1 MPSTRNRRGWLR
13 CMREL
18 EDKRRMKKYGFKPL
32 APSQQHADAVHL
44 FSAMLAGPVT
54 LRGRADEFAHLRY
67 GRVLEKPL
75 LPSLPLYPLDVSSL
89 LALSTMHLDQRGVFC
104 LVGPSDSTT
113 RLYHPRAIAQYALA
127 HWNAYLLSGQELH
140 RDGFLR
146 QVEWLLTHELCLS
159 DEVGVWPVPY
169 AIPAYHA
176 PVSSA
181 SASTQGCVLSA
192 MIRAYQLTGSEIFL
206 LAARRAV
213 GAYQLDILDGGIAAS
228 IGEDGLFFEEVAV
241 YPAAHILSG
250 CLLALL
256 GLYDYVGVTQD
267 GRIELLIERCIST
280 LHLLLNYFDTGY
292 WSRYDLLHEYLAPEF
307 YHTLHATLLEILGH
321 ATGCDH
327 CLKLAARWHRY
338 ACRPLCSLRSLLSR
352 RMAIWWDNG
361 GKSWLRAQL
370 LGLPEPGNP
379 SSLRRVCVP
388 LPLLPEADHTRNMLN
403 SIAQVMELQWQISYL
418 VQHPCVSSRARAA
431 KQPTPF
437 IHPWRFPGIL
447 LYGWHGGWQ
456 LLRLVRQGEGY
467 HLLLPQDGIVCA
479 AFAGLVGKLAGIR
492 VVCMDS
498 GSMLW
503 PHSPAQPSRRAL
515 VQLPRLPWYERFCR
529 AVGTL
534 LYRPSLRLLAAIAAR
549 CCDQFLLA
557 NEEVAEI
564 YRTRFKVRPDRITR
578 LIPLVDAVSLAGVE
592 KGAKLRLRVGCGLS
606 PDVVLIALAHRPL
619 VEVDLSVALEGIA
632 LALRA
637 LPPLT
642 RTCVRVLIAEDRLR
656 QGQVIEE
663 IKRRHLEDVCWVWGE
678 ARPEEI
684 RQLLTMADIFLSVGT
699 RQADD
704 TLTVLEAM
712 AAGCAVVA
720 TRTSLSHA
728 RLLTEGRGISVLP
741 NNPAEIGIALTDLSK
756 DLQLCSHMGSR
767 AREYVAHHHTIQILQ
782 RNLLRA
788 SFFAPTL
795 AEARKRVL
803 Q

>member
-1 MPSTRNRRGWLR
+1 M
-13 CMREL
+13 EL
-18 EDKRRMKKYGFKPL
+18 EDKSRMKKYGFKPL
-32 APSQQHADAVHL
+32 APSQLPADAVHQ
-44 FSAMLAGPVT
+44 FSATLAGPVT
-54 LRGRADEFAHLRY
+54 LGNCADEFAHLRY
-67 GRVLEKPL
+67 GRVTEKPL
-75 LPSLPLYPLDVSSL
+75 LPSLPLYPLDLSSL
-89 LALSTMHLDQRGVFC
+89 LALSTTHLDQRGVFC
-104 LVGPSDSTT
+104 LPGPPG
-113 RLYHPRAIAQYALA
+113 RAVLLYHPRTIAQFALA

-159 DEVGVWPVPY
+159 NEVGVWPVPY

-176 PVSSA
+176 PISSA

-213 GAYQLDILDGGIAAS
+213 GAYQLDILDGGIAAP

-267 GRIELLIERCIST
+267 GRIELLIERCLST
-280 LHLLLNYFDTGY
+280 LHQLFDYFDTGY
-292 WSRYDLLHEYLAPEF
+292 WSRYDLLHEHLAPDF
-307 YHTLHATLLEILGH
+307 YHTLHAALLEILGH

-327 CLKLAARWHRY
+327 CLMLAARWYRY
-338 ACRPLCSLRSLLSR
+338 VNRPFCSLRSLVVR
-352 RMAIWWDNG
+352 RMAIWWGNR
-361 GKSWLRAQL
+361 GKAWLRTHL
-370 LGLPEPGNP
+370 LGLPEPGNS

-388 LPLLPEADHTRNMLN
+388 LPQLPEADHTRDMLN

-418 VQHPCVSSRARAA
+418 VQHSCVSSRAHAS
-431 KQPTPF
+431 KQPAPF

-447 LYGWHGGWQ
+447 LYCWHGGRH

-479 AFAGLVGKLAGIR
+479 AFAGLVGKLAGVR

-503 PHSPAQPSRRAL
+503 PQSPAQRSRRAL
-515 VQLPRLPWYERFCR
+515 VRQPRLPWYERLCR

-534 LYRPSLRLLAAIAAR
+534 LYRPSLRLLAAVAAR

-557 NEEVAEI
+557 NEEVSEI
-564 YRTRFKVRPDRITR
+564 YRTRFKVRPDRIMR
-578 LIPLVDAVSLAGVE
+578 LIPLVNAASLASVE

-606 PDVVLIALAHRPL
+606 PDVILIALAHRPL

-632 LALRA
+632 LALRT
-637 LPPLT
+637 LPPLI
-642 RTCVRVLIAEDRLR
+642 RTYVRVLIAEERLG
-656 QGQVIEE
+656 QGQVMEE

-684 RQLLTMADIFLSVGT
+684 RQLLMMADIFLSVGT
-699 RQADD
+699 RRADD
-704 TLTVLEAM
+704 ILMVLEAM

-741 NNPAEIGIALTDLSK
+741 DNPAEIGIALTDLCK
-756 DLQLCSHMGSR
+756 DLRLCHHMGSR
-767 AREYVAHHHTIQILQ
+767 AREYVARHHTIQILQ
-782 RNLLRA
+782 RQLLRA

-795 AEARKRVL
+795 ANARKRVL